1 MSCNKINNIF
11 QKLKIS
17 KNILIIKNII
27 NATLSKKQNF
37 SSQFKFQKIIV
48 KIRKIIIIDIVA
60 NIITIIIKA
69 DPSRDTII
77 IYN

>member
-1 MSCNKINNIF
+1 MCCNKINNIF

-37 SSQFKFQKIIV
+37 SSQFKVKKIIV

-60 NIITIIIKA
+60 NIITIIIKG